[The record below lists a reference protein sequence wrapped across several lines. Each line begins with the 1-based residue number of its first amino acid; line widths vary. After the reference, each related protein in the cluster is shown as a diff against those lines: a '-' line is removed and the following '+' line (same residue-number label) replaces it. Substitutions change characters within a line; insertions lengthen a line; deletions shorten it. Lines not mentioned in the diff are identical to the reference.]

1 MKTKR
6 VFKAALSAAL
16 CAGAAVHAAP
26 PANSPYV
33 TDAVNEYVQDD
44 TAQGI
49 SSMNMVLCVIGS
61 MDPGDMV
68 NAGPYRALVDMNK
81 CDNNKGGGGAGA
93 AGATNYASAVVNVT
107 RASNSDPMIA
117 RVWLSLNEEGKSVQ
131 VFAHLSATQS
141 PAAAP
146 PYGVFRMD
154 YIGEKD
160 GQVGFNGYIDAQPGT
175 ITFLETGP
183 NSDNTSLAM
192 TANSTTSGAGTM
204 RIAGNGGSGTSTF
217 NFAYNPGYFRRADAN
232 SDQCFDRS
240 KANAAI
246 SVWQYGT
253 YNANDGT
260 RVDLP
265 NPGFPIV
272 ATYAGS
278 AYYGFAN
285 YYGINFQGL
294 DLNSLAD
301 ASPLAGVTVTDQR
314 PGITAAYRLNKVGG
328 KLTKWTQV
336 QATLGALDGIPF
348 TIGADLSTATS
359 PAVTPGWNNWVVQW
373 SSANQ
378 TFTVVGQQVC
388 GSNGCQSSA
397 VGTPSTLTNT
407 STTPLSGW
415 ADSFGGSLTIPSTGS
430 AHTAAD
436 PIFYYAQSTVIPGSA
451 GAPTNLNCLNQC
463 PTAAQFAA
471 FSAAAG
477 GSGVNNPPTPFG
489 NGTDQ
494 QWFSAP
500 DSNHT
505 VTYTFGAIGLLDG
518 SSPLVLEQANQYPS
532 NSPYAQSGIQSGR
545 LFDAALA
552 ACPGSYP
559 QGSLCEPASPAT
571 YYTWQTGSNQWSQSL
586 WLTKVSDGSV
596 VTIDAPENI
605 AYTVPAGSAY
615 GTWAGKSLLLQFSGF
630 GNLYGVPGYCVSS
643 VDNSVVDCGT
653 PNVRYVAS
661 FSIPDGALMTLPQ
674 PSTPLIVKAL
684 NAEIRLKN
692 LGAGASQCSSL
703 PLAPLTLPTGG
714 THDPRSPADSEYL
727 GVMPTV
733 TAAPKVIDGVV
744 Q

>member
-1 MKTKR
+1 MKTKLAFR
-6 VFKAALSAAL
+6 TALSAAM

-81 CDNNKGGGGAGA
+81 CDNNKGGGGASA

-117 RVWLSLNEEGKSVQ
+117 RVWLSLTEEGNATQ

-141 PAAAP
+141 PASAP

-154 YIGEKD
+154 YIGEKN

-175 ITFLETGP
+175 ITFLETGA
-183 NSDNTSLAM
+183 NSSNTALAM

-204 RIAGNGGSGTSTF
+204 YIGGNGGGGSSTF
-217 NFAYNPGYFRRADAN
+217 NFAYNPGYFRRADAA

-240 KANAAI
+240 RANAAI

-265 NPGFPIV
+265 NPGFPIM
-272 ATYAGS
+272 AAYAGG

-294 DLNSLAD
+294 DLNTLAD
-301 ASPLAGVTVTDQR
+301 ASPIAGLTVTDQR
-314 PGITAAYRLNKVGG
+314 PGVTTAYRLNKVGG
-328 KLTKWTQV
+328 KLIKWTQV

-348 TIGADLSTATS
+348 TVGADLSAATS
-359 PAVTPGWNNWVVQW
+359 PAVTSGWYNWVVQW

-378 TFTVVGQQVC
+378 TFTVIGQQMC

-397 VGTPSTLTNT
+397 LQTPSTLTNT
-407 STTPLSGW
+407 TTTPIAGW

-436 PIFYYAQSTVIPGSA
+436 PIYYYTQSTVIPGSA
-451 GAPTNLNCLNQC
+451 GAPTSLNCLSQC
-463 PTAAQFAA
+463 PTAAQLVT
-471 FSAAAG
+471 FSA
-477 GSGVNNPPTPFG
+477 GSSTTTPFG

-494 QWFSAP
+494 QWFSAS
-500 DSNHT
+500 SNAST
-505 VTYTFGAIGLLDG
+505 VAYTFGATGLLESG
-518 SSPLVLEQANQYPS
+518 SPMVLEQASQYPS
-532 NSPYAQSGIQSGR
+532 GSQYAQNGIQTGR
-545 LFDAALA
+545 LFVGALA
-552 ACPGSYP
+552 ACLNPYPSGSV
-559 QGSLCEPASPAT
+559 CEPASPST
-571 YYTWQTGSNQWSQSL
+571 YYTWQTGTNQWSQSL
-586 WLTKVSDGSV
+586 WLSKASDNSV
-596 VTIDAPENI
+596 VAIDPPENI

-615 GTWAGKSLLLQFSGF
+615 GTWAGKSILLQFSGF

-643 VDNSVVDCGT
+643 VDNSVVDCS
-653 PNVRYVAS
+653 NQNARYVSS

-684 NAEIRLKN
+684 NAEIRLNN
-692 LGAGASQCSSL
+692 LGSGAAQCSSL
-703 PLAPLTLPTGG
+703 PLVPVTLPSGG

-733 TAAPKVIDGVV
+733 TAAPKVIDGVL